1 MIFTLAPQKI
11 KMEIFVMPAWIA
23 GVHQI
28 RRMRRETS
36 MSTWV
41 PSLHA
46 GTTQSRSRTK
56 TTQEPPSYSRR
67 SMRRTQSWKSE
78 FRNSNFQI
86 LLCVLGACA
95 VIVLSYLGLRQ
106 PRLNVT
112 PLAAK
117 IQDDAVGIGERIL
130 SDAAAVHIFFRDVS
144 ENSAGDVFRRG
155 LGE

>member
-1 MIFTLAPQKI
+1 MHPGTS
-11 KMEIFVMPAWIA
+11 VSAWIQVLRA
-23 GVHQI
+23 G
-28 RRMRRETS
+28 M
-36 MSTWV
+36 
-41 PSLHA
+41 
-46 GTTQSRSRTK
+46 TQSRSRTK
-56 TTQEPPSYSRR
+56 TTQGPPSYSRR
-67 SMRRTQSWKSE
+67 IIRRTQSWKSE